1 MKLFYQL
8 QELEQN
14 EALHH
19 CVHMVLD
26 DLIEDGVDIEPVSD
40 EDFLLKE
47 KLEAAVKHISTLTT
61 REEKEDYLMSDSFL
75 SKAIYDIALEMAK
88 GGFYHESDEL
98 IMLIDDLQHNH
109 KDDEDLMEDISLIN
123 VKSKKTSQLN

>member
-14 EALHH
+14 EALHYCLH
-19 CVHMVLD
+19 IVLD
-26 DLIEDGVDIEPVSD
+26 DLIEEGVDIEPVSD

-47 KLEAAVKHISTLTT
+47 KLDAAVKHINTLTT
-61 REEKEDYLMSDSFL
+61 HEEKEDYLMSDAFL

-88 GGFYHESDEL
+88 GAFYHEEDEL
-98 IMLIDDLQHNH
+98 TLMIDDLHHDHHN
-109 KDDEDLMEDISLIN
+109 DEDLAEDINLIN

>member
-19 CVHMVLD
+19 CLHMVLD

-40 EDFLLKE
+40 EDFILKE
-47 KLEAAVKHISTLTT
+47 KLEAAVKHVNTLTT
-61 REEKEDYLMSDSFL
+61 HEEKEDYLMSDSFL

-88 GGFYHESDEL
+88 GGFYHEHDEL
-98 IMLIDDLQHNH
+98 ILLIDDLHPDH
-109 KDDEDLMEDISLIN
+109 KDEDLMDDIALIN
-123 VKSKKTSQLN
+123 VKNKKTSQLN